1 MRESYQFSD
10 ERLATLRFAPK
21 PLGAPME
28 WIYQTYGT
36 AWSDAPAAKGKA
48 TYGVL
53 DEHEAEIRAAL
64 KADFPEL
71 KEKQI
76 KDLLDADTWRAQLA
90 ILQTARQLQAKIGTA
105 QHDDMNGYDAA
116 LKATGLKLDPAAK
129 KQITAAVSWKNP
141 AAAKVVKTTHKTGK
155 PDPIYGRFPAWD
167 RHSCLSPENPT
178 GKNAGATSQAAAS
191 IIEYEPDGDLRDFE
205 NVALDPHQTVN
216 ALNEAYFKKEVL
228 PHVSDAWI
236 DATKR
241 DPKDDQVGLVGYEI
255 PFNRHFYEYQPPR
268 DLAEIDA
275 DLDAVSA
282 EIMKLLQEVHS

>member
-1 MRESYQFSD
+1 
-10 ERLATLRFAPK
+10 
-21 PLGAPME
+21 ME

-36 AWSDAPAAKGKA
+36 AWSDDTPAAKGKTA
-48 TYGVL
+48 YGVL
-53 DEHEAEIRAAL
+53 DDHETEIRAAL

-90 ILQTARQLQAKIGTA
+90 ILQQARQLQAKLGPA
-105 QHDDMNGYDAA
+105 QHDDFNGYDAA
-116 LKATGLKLDPAAK
+116 LKATGLKLDPAEK
-129 KQITAAVSWKNP
+129 KQIQSAVSWKNP
-141 AAAKVVKTTHKTGK
+141 AAAKVLKTVHKTGK
-155 PDPIYGRFPAWD
+155 PDPIYGRFAD
-167 RHSCLSPENPT
+167 
-178 GKNAGATSQAAAS
+178 AAK
-191 IIEYEPDGDLRDFE
+191 IVEYEADGDLRDFE
-205 NVALDPHQTVN
+205 NVALDPTQTVN

-228 PHVSDAWI
+228 PHVPDAWI

-255 PFNRHFYEYQPPR
+255 PFSRHFYEYQPPR
-268 DLAEIDA
+268 DLAAIDA